1 MMTTKIIDIDEEL
14 AIVEAVENGEYVP
27 LPKDEFENLKQ
38 SLNTAATETIN
49 LNNDTDTA
57 PQ

>member
-1 MMTTKIIDIDEEL
+1 MTTKIIDTDEEL
-14 AIVEAVENGEYVP
+14 AIVNAVENGEYVS
-27 LPKDEFENLKQ
+27 LPKDELEPFKQ
-38 SLNTAATETIN
+38 LLNTAATETIN